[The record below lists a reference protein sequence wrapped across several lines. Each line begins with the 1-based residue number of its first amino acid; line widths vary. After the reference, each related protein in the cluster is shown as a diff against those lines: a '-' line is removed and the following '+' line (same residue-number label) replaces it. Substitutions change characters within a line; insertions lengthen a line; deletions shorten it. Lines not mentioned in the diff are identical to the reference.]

1 MTSAPKA
8 LRIEQR
14 LLVLARGM
22 QEESFEGDR
31 EKICAVLIHGAN
43 TIIQLRNQARQARYG
58 AVLTAPTPLLQNSW
72 RGKFFT

>member
-31 EKICAVLIHGAN
+31 EKICAVLIQGAN
-43 TIIQLRNQARQARYG
+43 TIIHCGIR
-58 AVLTAPTPLLQNSW
+58 
-72 RGKFFT
+72 RGRLDMTQS